1 MSNEYFDKVADKI
14 GFDNLNVEIVDSK
27 FIITP
32 SDAGL
37 LIFAHLDIAEKQLVE
52 AEKEV
57 LALHNE
63 LDEMRDDNSQIR
75 DLLDRCYGVLVEVGQ
90 HGLAEEVLAAA
101 YPAKGIQERELT
113 PIEGCQCGCNP
124 NVDDFCCDECECQ

>member
-14 GFDNLNVEIVDSK
+14 GFDNLNVEIVDGK

-37 LIFAHLDIAEKQLVE
+37 LIFAHLDIAEKQLLE
-52 AEKEV
+52 SEKEV
-57 LALHNE
+57 LALQNALE
-63 LDEMRDDNSQIR
+63 EVRDDNYQVR

-90 HGLAEEVLAAA
+90 HGLAEEVLSVA
-101 YPAKGIQERELT
+101 YFVKGIQKMEDTNCL
-113 PIEGCQCGCNP
+113 NS
-124 NVDDFCCDECECQ
+124 ECEECDC

>member
-1 MSNEYFDKVADKI
+1 MSNEYFDKVAEKI
-14 GFDNLNVEIVDSK
+14 GFESLNVEIVDGK

-52 AEKEV
+52 REKDIMVLQNDIEEV
-57 LALHNE
+57 REDNALV
-63 LDEMRDDNSQIR
+63 R
-75 DLLDRCYGVLVEVGQ
+75 DLLDRCYGVLTEVGQ

-101 YPAKGIQERELT
+101 YQVKGVEEFKQVDT
-113 PIEGCQCGCNP
+113 KCDDCDGCDC
-124 NVDDFCCDECECQ
+124 

>member
-37 LIFAHLDIAEKQLVE
+37 LIFAHLDIAEKQILE
-52 AEKEV
+52 REKDI

-101 YPAKGIQERELT
+101 YTAKGIQE
-113 PIEGCQCGCNP
+113 IKDGC
-124 NVDDFCCDECECQ
+124 VDDNLCSKDDYCCDGCESK